1 LQAQGIT
8 KCGNGGNLPQGVQ
21 QGVDVQG
28 EMNRIPCLRMG
39 QLEGQQFR
47 RGQADTGAA
56 QADAGVRVLS

>member
-1 LQAQGIT
+1 
-8 KCGNGGNLPQGVQ
+8 VQ